1 MNKVLFKKS
10 LKRLLYFLF
19 FAFSGPI
26 TIYQAFKN
34 REHHLYIPVLI
45 IGLILFFL
53 AIFNGFRG
61 VKILENSFLGQ
72 KKKQ

>member
-1 MNKVLFKKS
+1 
-10 LKRLLYFLF
+10 LF

-34 REHHLYIPVLI
+34 KEHHLYIPILI

-53 AIFNGFRG
+53 AIFNGFKG
-61 VKILENSFLGQ
+61 IKILENSFLGQ
-72 KKKQ
+72 KKK

>member
-26 TIYQAFKN
+26 TIFQAFKN
-34 REHHLYIPVLI
+34 KEHNLYIPILI

-53 AIFNGFRG
+53 AIFNGFKG
-61 VKILENSFLGQ
+61 IKILENSFLDQ
-72 KKKQ
+72 KKK

>member
-10 LKRLLYFLF
+10 LKRLLFFLL

-61 VKILENSFLGQ
+61 IKILENSFLGQ

>member
-34 REHHLYIPVLI
+34 KEHHLYIPVLI

-53 AIFNGFRG
+53 AIFNGYKG
-61 VKILENSFLGQ
+61 IKILENSFLGQ
-72 KKKQ
+72 KKK

>member
-19 FAFSGPI
+19 YAFSGPI

-34 REHHLYIPVLI
+34 KEHHLYIPVLI

-53 AIFNGFRG
+53 AIFNGFKG
-61 VKILENSFLGQ
+61 IKILENSFLGQ
-72 KKKQ
+72 KKK

>member
-53 AIFNGFRG
+53 AIFNGFKG
-61 VKILENSFLGQ
+61 IKILENSFLGQ
-72 KKKQ
+72 KKK

>member
-19 FAFSGPI
+19 YAFSGPI

>member
-10 LKRLLYFLF
+10 LKRLLSFLF

-34 REHHLYIPVLI
+34 KEHHLYIPVLI

-53 AIFNGFRG
+53 AIFNGFKG
-61 VKILENSFLGQ
+61 IKILENSFLGQ
-72 KKKQ
+72 KKK

>member
-34 REHHLYIPVLI
+34 KEHHLYIPILI

-53 AIFNGFRG
+53 GIFNGFKG
-61 VKILENSFLGQ
+61 IKILENSFLGQ
-72 KKKQ
+72 KKK

>member
-19 FAFSGPI
+19 YAFSGPI

-61 VKILENSFLGQ
+61 IKILENSFLGQ

>member
-19 FAFSGPI
+19 FALSGPI

-34 REHHLYIPVLI
+34 KEHHLYIPVLI

-53 AIFNGFRG
+53 AIFNGFKG
-61 VKILENSFLGQ
+61 IKILENSFLGQ
-72 KKKQ
+72 KKK

>member
-34 REHHLYIPVLI
+34 KEHHLYIPILI

-53 AIFNGFRG
+53 AIFNGFKG
-61 VKILENSFLGQ
+61 IKILENSFLGQ
-72 KKKQ
+72 KKK